1 MRTGIC
7 YYVLRYCLLMLFAQ
21 QVVNGLNGIEGA
33 KGNLDKYGAP
43 VAHGT
48 IPKAWQLEG
57 LELFTS
63 L

>member
-1 MRTGIC
+1 
-7 YYVLRYCLLMLFAQ
+7 MLFAQ

-33 KGNLDKYGAP
+33 QGNLDKYGAP
-43 VAHGT
+43 VAHST
-48 IPKAWQLEG
+48 IPQTWQLES

>member
-7 YYVLRYCLLMLFAQ
+7 YLFNDIFLLMLFAQ

-33 KGNLDKYGAP
+33 QGNLDKYGAP

-48 IPKAWQLEG
+48 IPQTWQLES
-57 LELFTS
+57 LELFTC